1 MNRKIKNIIM
11 ISILGVLVTLLG
23 LTIYLNKGEK
33 IKNVEMPPTMN
44 SNNSSESMAPLDK
57 PSDSSSKSSS
67 EPPEKPDSNS
77 NNGSN
82 EMQGGMEGEMSL
94 PEKPEKNQSV
104 SYYVVLI
111 LLSLSI
117 SIIIIY
123 LIMSRFNKKTFKETL
138 SSSDK
143 KIA

>member
-67 EPPEKPDSNS
+67 EPPEKP
-77 NNGSN
+77 
-82 EMQGGMEGEMSL
+82 
-94 PEKPEKNQSV
+94 EKNQSV